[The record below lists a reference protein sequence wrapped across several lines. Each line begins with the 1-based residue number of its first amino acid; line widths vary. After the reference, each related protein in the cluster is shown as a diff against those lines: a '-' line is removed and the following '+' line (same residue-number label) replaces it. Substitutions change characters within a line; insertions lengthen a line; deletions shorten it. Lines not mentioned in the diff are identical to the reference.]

1 MKKGLILSTVFLLFS
16 LCGKSALA
24 QEEAGH
30 PLSPGEQKDFLLR
43 LEENLS
49 ASRTI
54 QAKFTQEKKL
64 SLFNDA
70 LVSYGTFC
78 FAAPDRLR
86 WEINQP
92 FHSLLVLNGRELG
105 KYDFP
110 DGKKPRRLKFPAAD
124 ALLEVLH
131 QITDIH
137 QGNFTAQEKYYDMR
151 VYEGKTA
158 SLVLVPKDAKMKGI
172 IQKIEIG
179 FSPALNSVASV
190 AIRENGGDSTVILF
204 SDDRL
209 NSRLPDSLFEVQ

>member
-1 MKKGLILSTVFLLFS
+1 MKKGPVVFILLLLS
-16 LCGKSALA
+16 LSWGATACA
-24 QEEAGH
+24 QEGAA
-30 PLSPGEQKDFLLR
+30 LSPDRQKEFLLR
-43 LEENLS
+43 LEANLS

-86 WEINQP
+86 WEITKP
-92 FHSLLVLNGRELG
+92 FHSLLVMNGREVA

-110 DGKKPRRLKFPAAD
+110 DGKNPRKLKFPAVD
-124 ALLEVLH
+124 ALLEVLN

-137 QGNFTAQEKYYDMR
+137 QGKFSAQEKYYDMK
-151 VYEGKTA
+151 VYGGKTP
-158 SLVLVPKDAKMKGI
+158 SLVLIPKDIKMKGI
-172 IQKIEIG
+172 IEKIEIG

-190 AIRENGGDSTVILF
+190 GIHENGGDSTVILF
-204 SDDRL
+204 EDDRL
-209 NSRLPDSLFEVQ
+209 NTPLPDSLFEVQ